1 VNTLYSQLVTVEQLS
16 LILNINASTIEKLAK
31 TKQLPGKL
39 IKRRYHFDV
48 DSVLRYF
55 RTLEGGAA

>member
-1 VNTLYSQLVTVEQLS
+1 MNAAYSQLLTAEQLS
-16 LILNINASTIEKLAK
+16 VILNVSASTIEKLAK

-48 DSVLRYF
+48 NALLRHF